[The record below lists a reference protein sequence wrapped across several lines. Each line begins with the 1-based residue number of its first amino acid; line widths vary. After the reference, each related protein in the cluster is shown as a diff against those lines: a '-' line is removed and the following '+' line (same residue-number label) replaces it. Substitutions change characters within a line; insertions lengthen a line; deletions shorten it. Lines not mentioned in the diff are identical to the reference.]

1 MCYVR
6 VYVLP
11 DDVGRKAIPRSSS
24 SLRRALKVVMARVDS
39 SVGAWLGESYSG
51 ELSDKKLSASAED
64 ESMWYIFNTLRDP
77 EPRVE
82 EMKDLYGR
90 KAMEEL
96 LAGSVGGEAETGQDL
111 GVLGLKTPL
120 YPYQRRSAA
129 AMIQREV
136 QPAQMLDPRLQ
147 AFCGPTGRVYYY
159 DKEEGSI
166 VREKR
171 MYSEACGGILA
182 ETMGCGKTLISLA
195 VIMAT
200 RGHFPRIPLEYQETE
215 NVVRQKTGSLVEMAA
230 AAAGR
235 FSLPW
240 KAHFET
246 ERFYGSNYDRCI
258 KACEEH
264 RGSYIVPPPPARHT
278 GRNGVAYPR
287 PPPLHLRLS
296 SGTLIIVPPNLVN
309 HWQKEIA
316 HHTEGLKVLVLRD
329 SSDVTPQPDELLQYD
344 IILFSRVRFEREA
357 GEVVYNHRISNRP
370 EDSPLTKLHWLRIV
384 VDEGH
389 NVAGHGQRTVMMH
402 ILAQLHF
409 ERRWVVSGTPSSGLY
424 GVEVSLASHETN
436 MSDTDLGEATT
447 AVLRGR
453 KNTGGA
459 LASELKDLDRLRL
472 IVVEFLDVKPW
483 SNSRAND
490 PANWTKYIKPIG
502 EDGKRKKAPSL
513 RSTLQGIVVRHRMDT
528 IHSEIPLPRLYNKV
542 VRLEPT
548 FFDRLNLNL
557 FIFVIAVNAITSER
571 KDQDYLWHPRNRK
584 HLSLLISNLRAAGFW
599 WAGSEADVPGTID
612 TALKYMEKNR
622 DKMTEQDIVLLTDG
636 VRIAQRAISSES
648 WQAFRKYH
656 ELGVFIKGF
665 PSHARSMWALNQAE
679 CDREPLLMGISQAR
693 DAQKFVTGHLDSFDP
708 AEGLAGAGIKVRRKL
723 AQRENNTS
731 DTASTKKTT
740 PDKPIKPK
748 TSKKSYTKGLTKTLP
763 PDSPLASTKLVATA
777 SAKLTYLLSQVLALH
792 KAEKII
798 IFYDNNN
805 SAFWIAE
812 GLELL
817 GIAFRIYASTLK
829 PAQRAEYLELFR
841 ESEDIRVLLMD
852 LRQASH
858 GLHIANASRVF
869 IINPIWQPNVESQAI
884 KRAHRIGQTRPV
896 FVETLVLQDTLED
909 KMLRRRKAMSDTEI
923 QHAERD
929 LLDDSTMS
937 AIIQDEHFLPL
948 PEDDSA
954 GWALLTG
961 DETPGLFDR
970 HALPLPDDHDDKPTP
985 KPKHVPKPKP
995 KLPTPK
1001 RTRLPDAEPDL
1012 LTPLKRR
1019 RSANVRTHVSP
1030 AGIVMEGPPPAARIR
1045 SPAPQSSGAGTIV
1058 KDESMDTMANII
1070 GISGPSSSGKTTLA
1084 RLLQRIFNGV
1094 LDDTTTGQ
1102 PPQNKQSLR
1111 TFIIH
1116 EDDFYK
1122 PDDRIPYTTTK
1133 TGQTIQDWD
1142 TASAIDIPLFTAS
1155 LAYVRAHGSLPP
1167 RLTSIQDQN
1176 EVRESGVADD
1186 VVGRLRGDVRR
1197 RLLSA
1202 LSTSSSEQQGGGRA
1216 GREGRKERVVVFLEG
1231 FLLYGSADEARVP
1244 MPMRD
1249 VHAHIDVGL
1258 FLPAPYDRV
1267 KERRESRTGYAT
1279 IGAQPDVVP
1288 AVAEGGEQGGGEG
1301 KVHEGEELHEGE
1313 AYEPPQNFWTDPPGY
1328 VDDVVWPRYVR
1339 DHAWLLLP
1347 EGGEGR
1353 FTGEEGD
1360 EELVR
1365 RVGQGVDVR
1374 CDAGVVVAP
1383 GRGEKPMVEVLEWVV
1398 EEVVSYLLSS
1408 GGAN

>member
-1 MCYVR
+1 
-6 VYVLP
+6 
-11 DDVGRKAIPRSSS
+11 
-24 SLRRALKVVMARVDS
+24 
-39 SVGAWLGESYSG
+39 
-51 ELSDKKLSASAED
+51 
-64 ESMWYIFNTLRDP
+64 
-77 EPRVE
+77 
-82 EMKDLYGR
+82 
-90 KAMEEL
+90 
-96 LAGSVGGEAETGQDL
+96 
-111 GVLGLKTPL
+111 
-120 YPYQRRSAA
+120 
-129 AMIQREV
+129 
-136 QPAQMLDPRLQ
+136 
-147 AFCGPTGRVYYY
+147 
-159 DKEEGSI
+159 
-166 VREKR
+166 
-171 MYSEACGGILA
+171 
-182 ETMGCGKTLISLA
+182 MGCGKTLICLA

-200 RGHFPRIPLEYQETE
+200 RGHFPRIPLEYQEIE
-215 NVVRQKTGSLVEMAA
+215 NAVRQKTGSLVEMAA

-246 ERFYGSNYDRCI
+246 ERYYGSNYDRCI

-287 PPPLHLRLS
+287 PQPLHLRLS

-316 HHTEGLKVLVLRD
+316 HHTEGLNVLVLRD

-357 GEVVYNHRISNRP
+357 GEVVNNHRVSNRP

-436 MSDTDLGEATT
+436 TSDTDLGEATT

-453 KNTGGA
+453 KKTGSA
-459 LASELKDLDRLRL
+459 LASELKDLDQLRL
-472 IVVEFLDVKPW
+472 IVVGFLDVKPW

-513 RSTLQGIVVRHRMDT
+513 RSTLQGLVVRHRMDT
-528 IHSEIPLPRLYNKV
+528 IHSEISLPRLYNKV

-557 FIFVIAVNAITSER
+557 FLFVIAVNAITSER

-612 TALKYMEKNR
+612 TALKYMENNR
-622 DKMTEQDIVLLTDG
+622 DKMTEQDINLLTNG
-636 VRIAQRAISSES
+636 VRIAQRAITSES

-656 ELGVFIKGF
+656 ELGVFIKEF
-665 PSHARSMWALNQAE
+665 PAHARSMWALNQSE
-679 CDREPLLMGISQAR
+679 CDRDPLLMGISQAR
-693 DAQKFVTGHLDSFDP
+693 DAQKFVTGHLNTCDP

-731 DTASTKKTT
+731 DAASTKKTT

-748 TSKKSYTKGLTKTLP
+748 TSKKSFSKGLSKTLS

-777 SAKLTYLLSQVLALH
+777 SAKLSYLLSQVLALH

-817 GIAFRIYASTLK
+817 GIAFRIYSSTLK
-829 PAQRAEYLELFR
+829 TAQRAEYLELFR
-841 ESEDIRVLLMD
+841 ESEDVRVLLMD

-948 PEDDSA
+948 PQDDSA

-961 DETPGLFDR
+961 DDTPGLFDR
-970 HALPLPDDHDDKPTP
+970 HTLPLPDDHDDKP
-985 KPKHVPKPKP
+985 KPKTVPKPKP

-1019 RSANVRTHVSP
+1019 RLANVRTHVSP
-1030 AGIVMEGPPPAARIR
+1030 AGIVMEGPPPAARIH
-1045 SPAPQSSGAGTIV
+1045 SPAPQSSGAGTIIN
-1058 KDESMDTMANII
+1058 DEIMDNPPRARIH
-1070 GISGPSSSGKTTLA
+1070 SPAAQSSSMKAYTTSTDGCM
-1084 RLLQRIFNGV
+1084 NGV
-1094 LDDTTTGQ
+1094 TDTVCPVERPKKTVSLFGGSRPGDSDITG
-1102 PPQNKQSLR
+1102 L
-1111 TFIIH
+1111 
-1116 EDDFYK
+1116 
-1122 PDDRIPYTTTK
+1122 
-1133 TGQTIQDWD
+1133 G
-1142 TASAIDIPLFTAS
+1142 
-1155 LAYVRAHGSLPP
+1155 
-1167 RLTSIQDQN
+1167 
-1176 EVRESGVADD
+1176 
-1186 VVGRLRGDVRR
+1186 
-1197 RLLSA
+1197 
-1202 LSTSSSEQQGGGRA
+1202 
-1216 GREGRKERVVVFLEG
+1216 
-1231 FLLYGSADEARVP
+1231 
-1244 MPMRD
+1244 
-1249 VHAHIDVGL
+1249 
-1258 FLPAPYDRV
+1258 
-1267 KERRESRTGYAT
+1267 
-1279 IGAQPDVVP
+1279 
-1288 AVAEGGEQGGGEG
+1288 
-1301 KVHEGEELHEGE
+1301 
-1313 AYEPPQNFWTDPPGY
+1313 
-1328 VDDVVWPRYVR
+1328 
-1339 DHAWLLLP
+1339 
-1347 EGGEGR
+1347 
-1353 FTGEEGD
+1353 
-1360 EELVR
+1360 
-1365 RVGQGVDVR
+1365 
-1374 CDAGVVVAP
+1374 
-1383 GRGEKPMVEVLEWVV
+1383 
-1398 EEVVSYLLSS
+1398 
-1408 GGAN
+1408 